1 MININKIKK
10 DVESDIDDIDELLMD
25 IAIDK
30 KRKQINMETELPI
43 LNDINEVTTGTS
55 GLIVHKTNTT
65 NVSEKELSEKELSE
79 NIENSNISQDN
90 NVFQGNEDNCVF
102 QDNDI
107 SRKEL
112 EELDNE
118 INKYEILEDNNILD
132 NNVLEEEKCTTNE
145 CMEEDILLDKL
156 DSIDELRNID
166 NIEEES
172 IINLEP
178 SESIMEDT
186 ELRDMD
192 DYSKEGLGRRY
203 KLKSKKNK
211 YVRDVD
217 INNIY
222 KYLLKHKLKIRR
234 KLVESGV
241 INENL
246 YCSDK
251 LLFSLYLN
259 TVFNDINII

>member
-10 DVESDIDDIDELLMD
+10 DVESDIDDIDKLLVD
-25 IAIDK
+25 IAIDN

-55 GLIVHKTNTT
+55 GLIVHKTDSI
-65 NVSEKELSEKELSE
+65 NVSEKELSEK
-79 NIENSNISQDN
+79 IKDSNILQDN
-90 NVFQGNEDNCVF
+90 NVFQDNSVF
-102 QDNDI
+102 KDNDI

-112 EELDNE
+112 EELDDEINE
-118 INKYEILEDNNILD
+118 INEYEVLEDNNILD
-132 NNVLEEEKCTTNE
+132 NNVLEEEKCALDE
-145 CMEEDILLDKL
+145 CMEEEDILLDKL
-156 DSIDELRNID
+156 DNIDELRNIGNVD
-166 NIEEES
+166 EES

-186 ELRDMD
+186 ELKNMD
-192 DYSKEGLGRRY
+192 DYSREGLCRRY

-217 INNIY
+217 INTIY
-222 KYLLKHKLKIRR
+222 KYLLKYKLKIRR

-241 INENL
+241 IDENL
-246 YCSDK
+246 DCSDK